1 MMKRILLSGL
11 LLFMML
17 GARAQ
22 QDAQF
27 SQYVFN
33 GIYLNPAYAGYKQDL
48 QLHSFCRSQWTGLEG
63 APLTY
68 AAAADVAV
76 LDGAVGLGLMVSHDQ
91 LGAQSYTSGY
101 ANASYRI
108 KFGKREDVSWL
119 SFGLGFGI
127 LQSGLDGSKLNATQA
142 GDINIPT
149 TFQSTALPDARVGV
163 LYTTDNFFI
172 GASVD
177 NLLAQY
183 MHPSATSESLILVIP
198 KPHKYFTVGA
208 LFELNDQTK
217 IKPSIMIKDA
227 QGAPTSIDVNT
238 FVLLNEKVWIGGT
251 YRTGFD
257 ALKTN
262 LQAGLHAASAVV
274 GMVEFYVSPDFRIGY
289 AYDYSLNKLGAYGY
303 GSHEI
308 SLDILFKSS
317 KRDYYISRH
326 CYF

>member
-1 MMKRILLSGL
+1 MKKTLTFCMLMFAL
-11 LLFMML
+11 L
-17 GARAQ
+17 GAKAQ

-63 APLTY
+63 APFTY

-76 LDGAVGLGLMVSHDQ
+76 IDGAVGLGLLVNHDQ
-91 LGAQSYTSGY
+91 LGAQSTTTGY

-108 KFGKREDVSWL
+108 KFGKRNEVSWL

-127 LQSGLDGSKLNATQA
+127 LQTGLDGSKLHATQS
-142 GDINIPT
+142 GDLNVPT
-149 TFQSTALPDARVGV
+149 DFQSTALPDARVGV
-163 LYTTDNFFI
+163 LYTTDNFFV

-183 MHPSATSESLILVIP
+183 MHPSAASESLILVVP

-208 LFELNDQTK
+208 LFDLNDQTK
-217 IKPSIMIKDA
+217 IKPSIMIKEA
-227 QGAPTSIDVNT
+227 QGAPTSIDVNS
-238 FVLLNEKVWIGGT
+238 FVLLNEKVWLGGT
-251 YRTGFD
+251 YRTGLD
-257 ALKTN
+257 AFKTN
-262 LQAGLHAASAVV
+262 LQAGLRASSAIV
-274 GMVEFYVSPDFRIGY
+274 GMIELYLSPDFRIGY
-289 AYDYSLNKLGAYGY
+289 AYDYSLNKLGSYGY

-308 SLDILFKSS
+308 SLDIIFKSN
-317 KRDYYISRH
+317 KRDYYISRN

>member
-1 MMKRILLSGL
+1 MKRILAFGVLFFL
-11 LLFMML
+11 LQS
-17 GARAQ
+17 AKAQ

-48 QLHSFCRSQWTGLEG
+48 QLHSFCRSQWTGLTG

-68 AAAADVAV
+68 AGAADVAV
-76 LDGAVGLGLMVSHDQ
+76 LDGAVGLGLMVNHDQ

-108 KFGKREDVSWL
+108 QFGRGDDKSWL
-119 SFGLGFGI
+119 SFGLGFGM
-127 LQSGLDGSKLNATQA
+127 LQTGLDGTKLNATQS
-142 GDINIPT
+142 GDMNIPT
-149 TFQSTALPDARVGV
+149 TFQSTSLPDARIGV
-163 LYTTDNFFI
+163 LYTTDNFFA
-172 GASVD
+172 GFSVD

-183 MHPSATSESLILVIP
+183 MHPPATSESLMLVVP
-198 KPHKYFTVGA
+198 KPHKYLTVGA
-208 LFELNDQTK
+208 LFSLNDDTK
-217 IKPSIMIKDA
+217 IKPSIMIKEA

-238 FVLLNEKVWIGGT
+238 FVLMSEKFWIGGT
-251 YRTGFD
+251 FRTGLD
-257 ALKTN
+257 AFKNN
-262 LQAGLHAASAVV
+262 LQSGLRSSSALV
-274 GMVEFYVSPDFRIGY
+274 GMVEFYLGPDFRIGY
-289 AYDYSLNKLGAYGY
+289 AYDYSLNKLGSYGY

-308 SLDILFKSS
+308 SLDIVFKSS

>member
-1 MMKRILLSGL
+1 MKRIIAFGV
-11 LLFMML
+11 LFFLML
-17 GARAQ
+17 AAKAQ

-76 LDGAVGLGLMVSHDQ
+76 LDGAVGLGLLVSHDQ
-91 LGAQSYTSGY
+91 LGAQSTTSGY

-127 LQSGLDGSKLNATQA
+127 LQSGLDGSKLHATQN
-142 GDINIPT
+142 GDTNIPS
-149 TFQSTALPDARVGV
+149 TFQSTSLPDARIGV
-163 LYTTDNFFI
+163 LYTTDNFFV
-172 GASVD
+172 GASID

-183 MHPSATSESLILVIP
+183 MHGADDAQSLITIIP

-217 IKPSIMIKDA
+217 VKPSIMIKDV
-227 QGAPTSIDVNT
+227 QGSPTSIDVNT
-238 FVLLNEKVWIGGT
+238 FFLLNEKIWIGGT

-257 ALKTN
+257 AFKNN
-262 LQAGLHAASAVV
+262 LQSGLRASSALV
-274 GMVEFYVSPDFRIGY
+274 GMVELYLSPDFRIGY
-289 AYDYSLNKLGAYGY
+289 AYDYSLNKLGSYGY